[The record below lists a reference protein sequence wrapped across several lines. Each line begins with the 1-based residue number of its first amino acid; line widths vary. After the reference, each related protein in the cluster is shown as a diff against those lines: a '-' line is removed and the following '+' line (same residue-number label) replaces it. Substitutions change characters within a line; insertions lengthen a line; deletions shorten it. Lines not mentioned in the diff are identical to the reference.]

1 MLNRRLALC
10 AALIPLFAST
20 AASAWGNESIRGSGH
35 VVTETRAITGF
46 DAISTRGGIDV
57 LVRQSGKEAVE
68 VQTDDNLQAMLE
80 TKVVSGSKG
89 RNTLEISFKKGYSV
103 SHHRKTL
110 VTVDVAQLRALSIAG
125 SGDVRGEGIN
135 SPQLDLSIAGAGDM
149 RLGKLSCDE
158 VKISVAGSG
167 DVVAGG
173 KTQKLSISIAGSGD
187 VKTEGLAAEDVTV
200 SIAGSGDAVVAA
212 KQNLTVKVAG
222 SGDVKYV
229 GNPPNIKSSIMGSG
243 SVNKL

>member
-1 MLNRRLALC
+1 MLTRRLALC

-20 AASAWGNESIRGSGH
+20 TASAWGNETVRGSGN
-35 VVTETRAITGF
+35 VVTQTRAITGF

-57 LVRQSGKEAVE
+57 LVRQSGKESVE
-68 VQTDDNLQAMLE
+68 VQTDDNLQSVLE
-80 TKVVSGSKG
+80 TQVVSGAKG
-89 RNTLEISFKKGYSV
+89 RTLEISFKKGYSV
-103 SHHRKTL
+103 SNHSKTL
-110 VTVDVAQLRALSIAG
+110 VTVDVIQLRALSIAG
-125 SGDVRGEGIN
+125 SGDVRAESIN
-135 SPQLDLSIAGAGDM
+135 SPQLNLAIAGAGDM

-158 VKISVAGSG
+158 IKISVAGSG
-167 DVVAGG
+167 DVVASG

-187 VKTEGLAAEDVTV
+187 VKTEGLAADDVSV

-229 GNPPNIKSSIMGSG
+229 GNPANIKSSIMGSG